1 MKKKGGVNFCL
12 QPSPQLDRAPRAV
25 SAAARP
31 PDCRARGAFAHSPR
45 RVPRAPHGFA
55 GAMRGGGC
63 FRGTQWR
70 MVVERREARPVAGG
84 VGGGDYARGGL
95 MTAHVSQCGAPHALL
110 ETLAPV
116 ARSSRRAFV
125 ASFWKAWPCA
135 PSVTE
140 EFVLAPV
147 RPIASLPLGSPP
159 EASVPN
165 ALMPKEWR
173 PAAAATVAVR
183 PLCALPRFRSWHRQ
197 SRPRMIR
204 MHNLPTCQHP
214 PPVQASPRTLR
225 PACCHRDYH
234 RYCRRRI
241 ASLTTL
247 PWLTLTAQWR
257 HGPGALPAQHRT
269 RCVAATS
276 LARFAQAC
284 CQNFAARPPGPR
296 PHSPCFRRYKNGRSK
311 QEDFCGGVWAHDP
324 LKSTRGKTKTN
335 AGLIILRVASLGRDA
350 QNESNGAG
358 AAQLRAPSEQQL
370 RHSSSSASQQH
381 YNLQP
386 STQMV
391 VLSSRPSSR
400 CCWQHL
406 EEGRGG
412 TSRRDTTRELRAASA
427 PSQQHQLRRRLAGRR
442 NFRSRRRH
450 TAVSCDDERSTGA
463 LLLKLFCDHS
473 KCHSSSFSSK

>member
-159 EASVPN
+159 EASVPT

-350 QNESNGAG
+350 QNERDGAG
-358 AAQLRAPSEQQL
+358 AAQLRRSSDSVAAAAP
-370 RHSSSSASQQH
+370 SQQH
-381 YNLQP
+381 YNLALKWP
-386 STQMV
+386 SHRRVPPRGAAGST
-391 VLSSRPSSR
+391 SRKDAPAP
-400 CCWQHL
+400 
-406 EEGRGG
+406 RGG
-412 TSRRDTTRELRAASA
+412 TRAARSISPVAAASA
-427 PSQQHQLRRRLAGRR
+427 PSQQQQQA
-442 NFRSRRRH
+442 
-450 TAVSCDDERSTGA
+450 TAVSCDDERSKGA
-463 LLLKLFCDHS
+463 FLLKLFQHDLKGCELQLDRLYS
-473 KCHSSSFSSK
+473 A